1 MKMAG
6 KVVGMLMNKDIGLVT
21 YYKENYGSIL
31 QCYATKNYLEQKGY
45 NCHVL
50 YEKYDARQLRVVR
63 AKNIIF
69 HAYNSLRYKGYFSQ
83 YMEMRKSMKKEKG
96 YLTRRA
102 YDFQNKFVEDML
114 KPQGLTWKELHSIAT
129 RDDYIA
135 FIAGSDQIWN
145 ASIHINPIYFLQFA
159 PKCKRI
165 ALAPSF
171 GINSIPAY
179 NKKTVKVGLEGF
191 ERIAVREQTGE
202 EIIGQLCKVPTI
214 QVTDPVFLLDVNQ
227 WKSFAES
234 VNTPSKP
241 YIFVHFLSEP
251 SKDTI
256 YEIEKLSNR
265 TSTEVVCF
273 SYGYKEYS
281 IFSEITHLDGDPQ
294 EYVSLIRD
302 ASYICTDS
310 FHSSV
315 FSIIMHKR
323 FYTFPRQHLHKS
335 PQSSRIIDLLTRYDL
350 EDRYVKSGM
359 IPEED
364 SINWN
369 AVDTTMENER
379 IVLRKYLDEEIE
391 RRS

>member
-1 MKMAG
+1 
-6 KVVGMLMNKDIGLVT
+6 MNKDIGLVT

-31 QCYATKNYLEQKGY
+31 QCYATKKYLEQKGY

-50 YEKYDARQLRVVR
+50 YEKYDTRQFGVVR

-69 HAYNSLRYKGYFSQ
+69 HVYNSLRYKGYFSQ
-83 YMEMRKSMKKEKG
+83 YMAMRKSMKKEKG
-96 YLTRRA
+96 YLTRSA
-102 YDFQNKFVEDML
+102 CDLQNEFVEAML
-114 KPQGLTWKELHSIAT
+114 NPQGLTWKELHVIAT
-129 RDDYIA
+129 CDDYIA

-145 ASIHINPIYFLQFA
+145 ASIHINPIYFLRFA
-159 PKCKRI
+159 PKYKRI

-179 NKKTVKVGLEGF
+179 NKKAVKAGLEGF

-202 EIIGQLCKVPTI
+202 EIICQLSKVPTI

-227 WKSFAES
+227 WKSFADS
-234 VNTPSKP
+234 VNTSSKP

-251 SKDTI
+251 GKDTI
-256 YEIEKLSNR
+256 CEIEKFSNR
-265 TSTEVVCF
+265 TNTEVVCF
-273 SYGYKEYS
+273 SYSYEEYS
-281 IFSEITHLDGDPQ
+281 IFSKMTHLDGGPQ
-294 EYVSLIRD
+294 EYVALIHD

-323 FYTFPRQHLHKS
+323 FYTFPRKHLHTS
-335 PQSSRIIDLLTRYDL
+335 SQSSRITDLLTRYDL
-350 EDRYVKSGM
+350 ENRYVKSGI

-369 AVDTTMENER
+369 AVDNIMENER

>member
-1 MKMAG
+1 
-6 KVVGMLMNKDIGLVT
+6 MNKNIGLVT

-31 QCYATKNYLEQKGY
+31 QCFATKKYLEHKGY

-50 YEKYDARQLRVVR
+50 YERCDTRQFGVVR
-63 AKNIIF
+63 VKNIIF

-83 YMEMRKSMKKEKG
+83 YMAMRKSMKKEKG

-102 YDFQNKFVEDML
+102 YNLQNEFVEDIL
-114 KPQGLTWKELHSIAT
+114 NPQGLTWKELHAIAI

-145 ASIHINPIYFLQFA
+145 ASIHINPIYFLRFV
-159 PKCKRI
+159 PKYKRI

-171 GINSIPAY
+171 GINLIPAY
-179 NKKTVKVGLEGF
+179 NIKAVKAGLEGF

-202 EIIGQLCKVPTI
+202 KIIRQLCKVSTI

-227 WKSFAES
+227 WTSFAES

-241 YIFVHFLSEP
+241 YILVHFLSEP
-251 SKDTI
+251 SKETI
-256 YEIEKLSNR
+256 YEIEKFSNR
-265 TSTEVVCF
+265 INTGVVCF
-273 SYGYKEYS
+273 SYSYEEYS
-281 IFSEITHLDGDPQ
+281 IFSKMTYLDGGPQ

-315 FSIIMHKR
+315 FSIMMHKR
-323 FYTFPRQHLHKS
+323 FYTFPRRHLHTS
-335 PQSSRIIDLLTRYDL
+335 PQSSRITDLLTRYDL
-350 EDRYVKSGM
+350 ENRYVKSGV

-369 AVDTTMENER
+369 AVDNIMKNER
-379 IVLRKYLDEEIE
+379 TVLRKYLDEEIE